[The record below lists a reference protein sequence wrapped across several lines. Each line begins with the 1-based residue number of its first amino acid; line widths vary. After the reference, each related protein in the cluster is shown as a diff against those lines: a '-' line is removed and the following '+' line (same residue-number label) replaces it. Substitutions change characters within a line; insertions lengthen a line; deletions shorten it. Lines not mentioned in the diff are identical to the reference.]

1 MRPEGRKKSIA
12 DAGQTAQGAIAIAGS
27 ILIPSL
33 GLLLI
38 SP

>member
-1 MRPEGRKKSIA
+1 MRPEGRRESIA
-12 DAGQTAQGAIAIAGS
+12 DAGHTARGAIAIAGP

>member
-1 MRPEGRKKSIA
+1 MRPTGRKESIA
-12 DAGQTAQGAIAIAGS
+12 DAGHTAQAAIAIAGS
-27 ILIPSL
+27 ILIPFL